1 MTERIIAD
9 LKEAREGRFIT
20 PPKLSAL
27 FVKVVARLL
36 HTLRVSQ
43 LETDNVLGD
52 AVQILHRDRSF

>member
-1 MTERIIAD
+1 MTERFIAD
-9 LKEAREGRFIT
+9 LKEDREGHIIS

-43 LETDNVLGD
+43 LETDYVLGD

>member
-1 MTERIIAD
+1 MTERFIAD
-9 LKEAREGRFIT
+9 LKEDREGHIIS

-52 AVQILHRDRSF
+52 AVQILHRDPSF